1 MKHIVAITVVG
12 ATLAGCSNLNL
23 GGLRIGANRQ
33 AEATVPAVE
42 EIAVEAGVVAEGSEI
57 RPLARPDIVESLVVV
72 ENTDV
77 SPAQKAGGPLGTTI
91 ASLGNPAETGL
102 WLKTPM
108 VQTEQTGRVSYNG
121 TTIDAILIPIEG
133 SATAGSR
140 MSLQAFQALGAP
152 LTDLVEV
159 NVAL

>member
-42 EIAVEAGVVAEGSEI
+42 EIGGEAGVVEGSEI
-57 RPLARPDIVESLVVV
+57 RPLARPDIVESPVVV
-72 ENTDV
+72 ENTAV
-77 SPAQKAGGPLGTTI
+77 SPAQKASGALGTTI

-108 VQTEQTGRVSYNG
+108 VQTEQTLS
-121 TTIDAILIPIEG
+121 LIHI
-133 SATAGSR
+133 
-140 MSLQAFQALGAP
+140 
-152 LTDLVEV
+152 
-159 NVAL
+159 